1 MTVREFN
8 QSIEKF
14 EIDVLTMPADERLE
28 CLVSLTKDRHEL
40 TGKVYNIV
48 DLLVILE
55 QLSGLYLHTALSRV
69 ICNLLYIY
77 E

>member
-1 MTVREFN
+1 MTAREFN

-14 EIDVLTMPADERLE
+14 EIDVLTMPADERLK

-40 TGKVYNIV
+40 TGEVYNIV

-69 ICNLLYIY
+69 ICNLLYINA
-77 E
+77 